1 MREFV
6 VKNSIKFKILGI
18 ILLCLFLITAALGY
32 FSFQF
37 SKARIL
43 MMLGDSIKGIATTIA
58 NFVSP
63 EDISFILEN
72 SEKLKRDT
80 ETGYVPSQEHQ
91 LPAAQNPEQ
100 KLDVSKPP
108 LAEPKVLYEKYSTLL
123 RNIQVENN
131 IDSPIN
137 IYVVSDNRLLTVVT
151 SEPTFLTGTTYAM
164 RPEVRDVIKSGMAE
178 ATGIYKDKDG
188 TWISAYAP
196 GGYLASEDKRII
208 VEINYKIDS
217 YIRVLHQELGIII
230 VICSIGFLIVAFIS
244 YYLVTALVAAIKKLD
259 EAISDLE
266 KERYDKPI
274 DITTDDEIGHLAR
287 AFELLRLS
295 IRKKIDELR
304 ISLTR
309 EKKAHLES
317 VVALTNAIEERDP
330 YTREHVSRV
339 QEYAL
344 LIGKTMRLSHE
355 DLVQLRYSCFLHDIG
370 KIHIERALLSKGKLT
385 HEDFEEIKKH
395 SERGAK
401 IIEGIKFLT
410 GVKEVVLHHQEHYDG
425 TGYPD
430 GLKGK
435 DIPLLAR
442 IVAVAD
448 AFDAM
453 TTDRPYRPKM
463 SFKKA
468 IEEIEKKS
476 GTQFDPEVCAAFL
489 KYRDTLE
496 QMVKKRFT
504 HNT

>member
-18 ILLCLFLITAALGY
+18 ILLCLFLITAALGC

-37 SKARIL
+37 SKTRIL
-43 MMLGDSIKGIATTIA
+43 MMLGDSIKGVANAIASFA
-58 NFVSP
+58 SP

-80 ETGYVPSQEHQ
+80 EAGYVPLQEPQ
-91 LPAAQNPEQ
+91 PSLDLSNPPFT
-100 KLDVSKPP
+100 DPR
-108 LAEPKVLYEKYSTLL
+108 AIYGRYSTIL
-123 RNIQVENN
+123 RNIQAANN

-137 IYVVSDNRLLTVVT
+137 IYVALNNRLLMAVT
-151 SEPTFLTGTTYAM
+151 SEPAFLTGTTYIM
-164 RPEVRDVIKSGMAE
+164 RPEARNVLKSGTAE

-196 GGYLASEDKRII
+196 GGYLASNDKRII

-217 YIRVLHQELGIII
+217 YIRVLHQELAIII
-230 VICSIGFLIVAFIS
+230 AICSIGFLIVAFIS

-259 EAISDLE
+259 EAISNLE

-274 DITTDDEIGHLAR
+274 DIRTDDEIGHLAR

-295 IRKKIDELR
+295 IKKKIDELR
-304 ISLTR
+304 MSLTR

-330 YTREHVSRV
+330 YTKQHVSRV

-344 LIGKTMRLSHE
+344 LIGKAMHLSHE

-370 KIHIERALLSKGKLT
+370 KIYIERALLSKANLT

-410 GVKEVVLHHQEHYDG
+410 DVKEAVLHHQEHYDG
-425 TGYPD
+425 TGYPN
-430 GLKGK
+430 GLKGSQ
-435 DIPLLAR
+435 IPIMAR

-489 KYRDTLE
+489 KYKDTVE
-496 QMVKKRFT
+496 QMVQKRFK
-504 HNT
+504 NNV